1 LIEYL
6 CEVHR
11 EKIFREYEKL
21 QRTEQS
27 KRLSREKLIK
37 IGESSWREVRK
48 KFQQREKP
56 DESLW
61 EKIEEAAMKE
71 YQQKRLERRQA
82 KED

>member
-1 LIEYL
+1 
-6 CEVHR
+6 
-11 EKIFREYEKL
+11 
-21 QRTEQS
+21 
-27 KRLSREKLIK
+27 
-37 IGESSWREVRK
+37 VRK